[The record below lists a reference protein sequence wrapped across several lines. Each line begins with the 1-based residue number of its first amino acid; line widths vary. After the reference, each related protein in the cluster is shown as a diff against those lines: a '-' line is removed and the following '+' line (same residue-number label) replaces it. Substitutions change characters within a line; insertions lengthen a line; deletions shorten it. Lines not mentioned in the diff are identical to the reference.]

1 LGYVRLL
8 RRGPVLLLWG
18 AQTLSVFGDRLYAMA
33 IMWIAWQQSG
43 AGAMGLVA
51 IAESVPY
58 IVLGTV
64 GRRLMARFATL
75 KRLALVDAA
84 RVGLVAA
91 LPWAWEHYDTPGML
105 ALAAALGAAGAIFDP
120 NLGALVP
127 GLVGSEEVQ
136 AVNGLM
142 DLTGRIARVAGPG
155 SAGILLALMPR
166 QSLFWLDA
174 ATFAVSAAALALLA
188 RGAKA
193 ATPAGTPQPPGA
205 ALRARVLLRAHPATA
220 AAIGVHGAGI
230 FAQAVSLA
238 LPALLAGHLHAGAA
252 AYGLVLATTGGGA
265 LAGNAVAGNWKLPEP
280 LPVVY
285 CAAWAVSGLLLAVTG
300 SAASLP
306 VLLALSAAS
315 GAVAPFMGVALST
328 HLSGFPP
335 ASRRRLMS
343 VDLTVIRSAGTAS
356 MLVVPALA
364 ASSPAAG
371 FLASGMVTF
380 IVAAAGG
387 VAAWWWTPT
396 TSRPPAT
403 EPARELARD

>member
-8 RRGPVLLLWG
+8 RRGPVLALWG

-64 GRRLMARFATL
+64 GRRLMDRFATL
-75 KRLALVDAA
+75 K

-91 LPWAWEHYDTPGML
+91 LPWAWERYGTPGML
-105 ALAAALGAAGAIFDP
+105 TLAAALGAAGAVFDP

-127 GLVGSEEVQ
+127 GLVRPEEVQ

-155 SAGILLALMPR
+155 SAGILLAMIPG

-174 ATFAVSAAALALLA
+174 VTFAVSAAALAHLA
-188 RGAKA
+188 RHARA
-193 ATPAGTPQPPGA
+193 ATPTGAPQPPDSA
-205 ALRARVLLRAHPATA
+205 PRARILLRTHKATA
-220 AAIGVHGAGI
+220 VAIGVHGAAI
-230 FAQAVSLA
+230 FAQAVTFA
-238 LPALLAGHLHAGAA
+238 LPALLAGQLHAGAA
-252 AYGLVLATTGGGA
+252 AYGLVLAATGTGA

-285 CAAWAVSGLLLAVTG
+285 CAAWALSGLLLAATG

-306 VLLALSAAS
+306 VLLVLSAAS
-315 GAVAPFMGVALST
+315 GVVAPFMGVALST

-343 VDLTVIRSAGTAS
+343 VDLTVIRSAGTTS
-356 MLVVPALA
+356 MLVIPAVA
-364 ASSPAAG
+364 AGSPTVG
-371 FLASGMVTF
+371 FLAGGMFTF
-380 IVAAAGG
+380 VLAVAGG
-387 VAAWWWTPT
+387 VTAWRWTSSTVPV
-396 TSRPPAT
+396 PAM